1 MAEKGSFT
9 TLVHKVSDDKAE
21 QDRLNTIIQREREMS
36 EAVKQYDRD
45 LNLERIEHQ
54 RQVMEQQ
61 NAITLLKQQ
70 LQSVRCKTAMDA
82 KYFRKE
88 AHARTC
94 SVARTCRQAE
104 RAQEMKTNELE
115 RRHKV
120 EQNVHLT
127 TVEFLKIKQQ
137 QLADDLTRWEDKYE
151 ADYRELEVE
160 FERLT
165 QERVANLER
174 LTFLKK
180 RRDNELE
187 IERSMREKAAR
198 QGELDRFRLAETHK
212 KHGGALI
219 IQTAVRSFLQRKAE
233 DDARRA
239 ADKKKK
245 KGGKKKK

>member
-1 MAEKGSFT
+1 
-9 TLVHKVSDDKAE
+9 
-21 QDRLNTIIQREREMS
+21 
-36 EAVKQYDRD
+36 
-45 LNLERIEHQ
+45 
-54 RQVMEQQ
+54 
-61 NAITLLKQQ
+61 
-70 LQSVRCKTAMDA
+70 MDA

-120 EQNVHLT
+120 EQNVHLM

-137 QLADDLTRWEDKYE
+137 QLADDLTPWEDKYE

-187 IERSMREKAAR
+187 MERSLREKAAR